1 MRAAVFRA
9 LGKPLE
15 IAEVPDPKPGPSDLV
30 LRVEACGICGSDLHA
45 ASLPPGLPTGSVMGH
60 EFAGEV
66 VEVGRE
72 AAGLFRVGER
82 VCALPF
88 IGCGRCAACL
98 SGDGIRC
105 AEIVPTG
112 LGASPGAYAEFVRV
126 GAGETLRLPEAV
138 GFAEGA
144 LVEPL
149 SVGLHAV
156 HEARLEPGANVLVL
170 GAGPIG
176 LAAALWARFFG
187 ARTVM
192 VSEKT
197 PGRRALAEKFG
208 ASHVIDPGSEMPGA
222 AFLKAAGA
230 PPDAIFECVG
240 VPGMIQ
246 QCILLAPPRGR
257 IVVVGVCMQP
267 DTLFP
272 AFAILKEISLRFVVG
287 YRKQDFQLTLDML
300 AAERISGAPMITDR
314 VDLAQ
319 LPAAFEALKQPTT
332 QCKVMLEPA
341 AAPR

>member
-1 MRAAVFRA
+1 MHAAVFRA

-30 LRVEACGICGSDLHA
+30 LRVRACGICGSDLHA
-45 ASLPPGLPTGSVMGH
+45 ASLPPGLPPGSVMGH

-72 AAGLFRVGER
+72 AAGQFRVGER

-88 IGCGRCAACL
+88 IGCGRCHACL

-105 AEIVPTG
+105 AQIVTTG
-112 LGASPGAYAEFVRV
+112 LGVSPGAYAEFVKV

-138 GFAEGA
+138 GFADGA

-176 LAAALWARFFG
+176 LATALWARFFG

-192 VSEKT
+192 VSENA
-197 PGRRALAEKFG
+197 PGRRALAVRFG
-208 ASHVIDPGSEMPGA
+208 ASHVIDPSNEIAGA
-222 AFLKAAGA
+222 AFVKAAGA
-230 PPDAIFECVG
+230 PPDVIFECVG
-240 VPGMIQ
+240 IPGMIQ
-246 QCILLAPPRGR
+246 QCVMLAPPRGR
-257 IVVVGVCMQP
+257 IIVVGVCVQA
-267 DTLFP
+267 DTIFP
-272 AFAILKEISLRFVVG
+272 MFAIVKEISLRFVVG

-300 AAERISGAPMITDR
+300 AANRIAAAAMVTDR

-332 QCKVMLEPA
+332 QCKVMLEI
-341 AAPR
+341 

>member
-1 MRAAVFRA
+1 MQAAVFRA

-30 LRVEACGICGSDLHA
+30 LRVKACGICGSDLHA
-45 ASLPPGLPTGSVMGH
+45 ASLPPGSVMGH

-72 AAGLFRVGER
+72 AASHFRVGER
-82 VCALPF
+82 ACALPF
-88 IGCGRCAACL
+88 IGCGRCHACL

-105 AEIVPTG
+105 AQIATTG
-112 LGASPGAYAEFVRV
+112 LGVAPGAYAEFVKV

-138 GFAEGA
+138 GFSEGA

-176 LAAALWARFFG
+176 LATALWARFFG

-192 VSEKT
+192 VSEKAA
-197 PGRRALAEKFG
+197 GRRALAERFG
-208 ASHVIDPGSEMPGA
+208 ASHVIDPAHEIPGA
-222 AFLKAAGA
+222 AFTKAAGA
-230 PPDAIFECVG
+230 PPDVIFECVG

-246 QCILLAPPRGR
+246 QCLLLAPPRGR
-257 IVVVGVCMQP
+257 IIVVGVCLQP
-267 DTLFP
+267 DTIFP
-272 AFAILKEISLRFVVG
+272 MFAIVKEVSLRFVVG

-300 AAERISGAPMITDR
+300 AANRIAAAPMVTDR

-319 LPAAFEALKQPTT
+319 LPEAFEALKQPTT
-332 QCKVMLEPA
+332 QCKVMLEI
-341 AAPR
+341 

>member
-1 MRAAVFRA
+1 MRAAVFQG

-15 IAEVPDPKPGPSDLV
+15 IREVPDPKPGASELV
-30 LRVEACGICGSDLHA
+30 LRVRSCGICGSDLHV
-45 ASLPPGLPTGSVMGH
+45 ASLPPGLPAGSVMGH

-72 AAGLFRVGER
+72 AAAQFAVGDR
-82 VCALPF
+82 VCALPY
-88 IGCGRCAACL
+88 IGCGRCAGCL
-98 SGDGIRC
+98 TGDGIRC
-105 AEIVPTG
+105 AQIVTTG
-112 LGASPGAYAEFVRV
+112 LGATPGAYAEFVKV
-126 GAGETLRLPEAV
+126 GAAETLRLPDAI
-138 GFAEGA
+138 GFREGA

-156 HEARLEPGANVLVL
+156 HEARLEPGANVLVI

-176 LAAALWARFFG
+176 LAVAAWARFFG

-192 VSEKT
+192 VSEKA
-197 PGRRALAEKFG
+197 PGRRALAERFG
-208 ASHVIDPGSEMPGA
+208 ATHVIDPAQEMPGP

-230 PPDAIFECVG
+230 APEVIFECVG

-246 QCILLAPPRGR
+246 QCVLLAPPRGR

-272 AFAILKEISLRFVVG
+272 AFAIMKDLSLRFVVG

-300 AAERISGAPMITDR
+300 ASGRIAGAAMVTDR
-314 VDLAQ
+314 VDLAR

-332 QCKVMLEPA
+332 QCKVMLELP
-341 AAPR
+341 